1 MGEDEFGEAEE
12 GIGTTAGFE
21 FINTKVLFCV
31 PDFSGVFPGA
41 QEEEEAAGGV
51 PWGFVLLMQSRGWLR
66 NAGSGAAEPQGR
78 LTTESPGICSDLGI
92 CPKRREEEMLS

>member
-1 MGEDEFGEAEE
+1 MSLGKLGRELAPQQVLSSL
-12 GIGTTAGFE
+12 TQRHL
-21 FINTKVLFCV
+21 VLFCV

-66 NAGSGAAEPQGR
+66 NVGSGAVEPQGS

-92 CPKRREEEMLS
+92 CPKRRDEEMLS